1 MSENSSGEEF
11 SAESSA
17 QPSAQKSN
25 NVIWIVLGCLG
36 CGGLGVVFLGILM
49 AIALPAFLNQAD
61 QARESEAKTYVGAM
75 SRGQQAY
82 FLENGTFAQSIEELQ
97 LGFSESTLYRYTL
110 DVDPSGNSV
119 LITAIPP
126 EDPINHYVG
135 AVFVVGDSP
144 DTTTMVAQICESPE
158 AFIAPP
164 TVNAETGAIY
174 CPPGSTPL

>member
-1 MSENSSGEEF
+1 MSENPSGEEF

-61 QARESEAKTYVGAM
+61 RARESEAQTYVGAM

-82 FLENGTFAQSIEELQ
+82 FLENGAFAQSIEELQ
-97 LGFSESTLYRYTL
+97 IGFSESTIYRYNL
-110 DVDPSGNSV
+110 EVDASGTSV
-119 LITAIPP
+119 LITAIPS
-126 EDPINHYVG
+126 EDPISHYAG
-135 AVFVVGDSP
+135 SLFVVGDSP
-144 DTTTMVAQICESPE
+144 ETTTTVAQICESPE
-158 AFIAPP
+158 AFTAAP
-164 TVNAETGAIY
+164 TFNAETGAID